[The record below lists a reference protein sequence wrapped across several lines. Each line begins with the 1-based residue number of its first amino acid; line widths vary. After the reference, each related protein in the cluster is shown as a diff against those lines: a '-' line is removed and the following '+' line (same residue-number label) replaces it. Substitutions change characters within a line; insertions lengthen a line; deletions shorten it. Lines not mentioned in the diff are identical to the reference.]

1 MQFRTDRE
9 LLRAHARGEQD
20 AFADIVRKHS
30 PYLLRVAYNYSH
42 NEHDAQDVVQEAL
55 LKAYRNLRNYRG
67 EAQLST
73 WLHRTTVNTAIDHK
87 RRVSRKDR
95 EISIDDEDKLGI
107 ERNTRL
113 SHDPL
118 RGLASAM
125 ALRNEVAKLPRAQR
139 RALLLIDVHD
149 MSVERAAEELG
160 VRPGTVKS
168 RRYRARSVVAEA
180 MMDRI

>member
-1 MQFRTDRE
+1 M
-9 LLRAHARGEQD
+9 
-20 AFADIVRKHS
+20 
-30 PYLLRVAYNYSH
+30 
-42 NEHDAQDVVQEAL
+42 
-55 LKAYRNLRNYRG
+55 
-67 EAQLST
+67 
-73 WLHRTTVNTAIDHK
+73 
-87 RRVSRKDR
+87 
-95 EISIDDEDKLGI
+95 GI

-118 RGLASAM
+118 HGVASAM

-139 RALLLIDVHD
+139 RALLLIDVHG
-149 MSVERAAEELG
+149 MSVERAAQELG